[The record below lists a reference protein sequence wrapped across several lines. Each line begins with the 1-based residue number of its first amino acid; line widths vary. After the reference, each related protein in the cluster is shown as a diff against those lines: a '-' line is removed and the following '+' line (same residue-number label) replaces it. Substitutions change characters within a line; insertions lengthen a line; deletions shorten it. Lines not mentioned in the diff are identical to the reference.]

1 MVVEYVVKL
10 LALKNED
17 GTQKLFNRNIG
28 IGKKHTLNFFMS
40 PRPIKVGDIIFLL
53 FFFLLL
59 LLASFGFQLAGFLCL
74 SVHTCPG
81 ILCLSVHIGFF
92 GGVRILTS
100 FGINSKL
107 IQLFPN

>member
-53 FFFLLL
+53 FFFFFSRVLDF
-59 LLASFGFQLAGFLCL
+59 SWQDFCVCL
-74 SVHTCPG
+74 STHVQEFCV
-81 ILCLSVHIGFF
+81 CLSTHVQDFCVCLSTHVQEFC
-92 GGVRILTS
+92 VCLSTHV
-100 FGINSKL
+100 
-107 IQLFPN
+107 